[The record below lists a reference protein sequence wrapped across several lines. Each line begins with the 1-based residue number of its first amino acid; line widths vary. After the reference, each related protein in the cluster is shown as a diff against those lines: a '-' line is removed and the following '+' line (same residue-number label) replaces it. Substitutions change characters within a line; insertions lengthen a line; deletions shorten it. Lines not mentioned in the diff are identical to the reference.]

1 MTGKRIGIE
10 TIEGFFLDEMGAE
23 KVFRYLERADFM
35 LLIYIERLCE
45 NSEDGRVYLKDLAK
59 EMDVTMSVLS
69 KMITSMQDKGYVSWK
84 TSETKSGTYVQLTS
98 RAKNK
103 IKQERDYMRELFTKI
118 RRAIPA
124 DELETTMAT
133 VSKISEIARKSRE
146 KK

>member
-10 TIEGFFLDEMGAE
+10 TIESFFLDEMGAE

-45 NSEDGRVYLKDLAK
+45 DSEDGRVYLKDLAK

-84 TSETKSGTYVQLTS
+84 TSETKSGTYVQLTN

-124 DELETTMAT
+124 DELETTMTT

-146 KK
+146 K

>member
-35 LLIYIERLCE
+35 LLVYIERLCE

>member
-10 TIEGFFLDEMGAE
+10 TIESFFLDEMGAE

-45 NSEDGRVYLKDLAK
+45 ESEDGRVYLKDLAK
-59 EMDVTMSVLS
+59 EMNVTMSVLS

-84 TSETKSGTYVQLTS
+84 TSETKSGTYVQLTN

-124 DELETTMAT
+124 DELEVTMET

-146 KK
+146 K

>member
-10 TIEGFFLDEMGAE
+10 TIESFFLDEMGAE

-45 NSEDGRVYLKDLAK
+45 DSEDGRVYLKDLAK
-59 EMDVTMSVLS
+59 EMDVTMPVLS

-84 TSETKSGTYVQLTS
+84 TSETKSGTYVQLTN

-124 DELETTMAT
+124 DELETTMTT

-146 KK
+146 K

>member
-10 TIEGFFLDEMGAE
+10 TIESFFLDEMGAE

-45 NSEDGRVYLKDLAK
+45 ESEDGRVYLKDLAK
-59 EMDVTMSVLS
+59 EMNVTMSVLS

-84 TSETKSGTYVQLTS
+84 TSETKSGTYVQLTN

-124 DELETTMAT
+124 DELEVTMAT
-133 VSKISEIARKSRE
+133 VSKISDIARKSRE
-146 KK
+146 K

>member
-45 NSEDGRVYLKDLAK
+45 ESEDGRVYLKDLAK
-59 EMDVTMSVLS
+59 EMNVTMSVLS

-84 TSETKSGTYVQLTS
+84 TSETKSGTYVQLTN

-124 DELETTMAT
+124 DELEVTMAT
-133 VSKISEIARKSRE
+133 VSKISDIARKSRE
-146 KK
+146 K

>member
-1 MTGKRIGIE
+1 
-10 TIEGFFLDEMGAE
+10 MGAE

-45 NSEDGRVYLKDLAK
+45 ESEDGRVYLKDLAK
-59 EMDVTMSVLS
+59 EMNVTMSALS

-84 TSETKSGTYVQLTS
+84 TSETKSGTYVQLTN

-124 DELETTMAT
+124 DELEVTMET

-146 KK
+146 K

>member
-1 MTGKRIGIE
+1 
-10 TIEGFFLDEMGAE
+10 
-23 KVFRYLERADFM
+23 M

-45 NSEDGRVYLKDLAK
+45 DSEDGRVYLKDLAK
-59 EMDVTMSVLS
+59 EMDVTMPVLS

-84 TSETKSGTYVQLTS
+84 TSETKSGTYVQLTN

-124 DELETTMAT
+124 DELETTMTT

>member
-84 TSETKSGTYVQLTS
+84 TSETKSGTYVQLTN

-103 IKQERDYMRELFTKI
+103 IKQERDYMRELFSKI

>member
-45 NSEDGRVYLKDLAK
+45 DSEDGRVYLKDLAK
-59 EMDVTMSVLS
+59 EMDVTMPVLS

-84 TSETKSGTYVQLTS
+84 TSETKSGTYVQLTN

-124 DELETTMAT
+124 DELETTMTT

-146 KK
+146 K

>member
-45 NSEDGRVYLKDLAK
+45 DSEDGRVYLKDLAK

-84 TSETKSGTYVQLTS
+84 TSETKSGTYVQLTN

-124 DELETTMAT
+124 DELETTMTT

>member
-45 NSEDGRVYLKDLAK
+45 ESEDGRVYLKDLAK

-84 TSETKSGTYVQLTS
+84 TSETKSGTYVQLTN

-118 RRAIPA
+118 RRVIPA

>member
-10 TIEGFFLDEMGAE
+10 TIESFFLDEMGAE

-45 NSEDGRVYLKDLAK
+45 ESEDGRVYLKDLAK
-59 EMDVTMSVLS
+59 EMNVTMSVLS

-84 TSETKSGTYVQLTS
+84 TSETKSGTYVQLTN

-103 IKQERDYMRELFTKI
+103 IKQERDYMRELFNKI

-124 DELETTMAT
+124 DELEVTMAT
-133 VSKISEIARKSRE
+133 VSKISDIARKSRE
-146 KK
+146 K

>member
-45 NSEDGRVYLKDLAK
+45 NSEDGRVYLRDLAK

-84 TSETKSGTYVQLTS
+84 TSETKSGTYVQLTN

-103 IKQERDYMRELFTKI
+103 IKQERDYMRELFSKI

>member
-84 TSETKSGTYVQLTS
+84 TSETKSGTYVQLTN

>member
-1 MTGKRIGIE
+1 MTGKRISIE
-10 TIEGFFLDEMGAE
+10 TIEGFFLDEMGVE

-45 NSEDGRVYLKDLAK
+45 NNDEGRVYLKDLAK
-59 EMDVTMSVLS
+59 EMDITMPVLS

-84 TSETKSGTYVQLTS
+84 TSETKSGTYVQLTN

-124 DELETTMAT
+124 DELEVTMAT
-133 VSKISEIARKSRE
+133 VSTISEIARKSRE
-146 KK
+146 K

>member
-45 NSEDGRVYLKDLAK
+45 NSEDGRVYLKELAK

-118 RRAIPA
+118 RRAIPE
-124 DELETTMAT
+124 DELETTMTT

>member
-45 NSEDGRVYLKDLAK
+45 NSEDGRVYLKELAK
-59 EMDVTMSVLS
+59 EMDVTMPVLS

-84 TSETKSGTYVQLTS
+84 TSETKSGTYVQLTN

-124 DELETTMAT
+124 DELETTMTT

-146 KK
+146 KN

>member
-10 TIEGFFLDEMGAE
+10 TIESFFLDEMGAE
-23 KVFRYLERADFM
+23 NVFRYLERADFM

-45 NSEDGRVYLKDLAK
+45 ESEDGRVYLKDLAK
-59 EMDVTMSVLS
+59 EMNVTMSVLS

-84 TSETKSGTYVQLTS
+84 TSETKSGTYVQLTN

-124 DELETTMAT
+124 DELEVTMAT
-133 VSKISEIARKSRE
+133 VSKISDIARKSRE
-146 KK
+146 K

>member
-45 NSEDGRVYLKDLAK
+45 NSEDGRVYLKELAK
-59 EMDVTMSVLS
+59 ELDVTMSVLS

-84 TSETKSGTYVQLTS
+84 TSETKSGTYVQLTN
-98 RAKNK
+98 RARNK

-118 RRAIPA
+118 RRAIPE
-124 DELETTMAT
+124 DELETTMTT

>member
-10 TIEGFFLDEMGAE
+10 TIESFFLDEMGAE

-45 NSEDGRVYLKDLAK
+45 ESEDGRVYLKDLAK
-59 EMDVTMSVLS
+59 EMNVTMSVLS

-84 TSETKSGTYVQLTS
+84 TSETKSGTYVQLTN

-124 DELETTMAT
+124 DELEVTMET
-133 VSKISEIARKSRE
+133 VSKISDIARKSRE
-146 KK
+146 K

>member
-45 NSEDGRVYLKDLAK
+45 ESEDGRVYLKDLAK
-59 EMDVTMSVLS
+59 EMNVTMSVLS

-84 TSETKSGTYVQLTS
+84 TSETKSGTYVQLTN

-118 RRAIPA
+118 RRVIPA

>member
-10 TIEGFFLDEMGAE
+10 TIESFFLDEMGAE
-23 KVFRYLERADFM
+23 NVFRYLERADFM

-45 NSEDGRVYLKDLAK
+45 DSEDGRVYLKDLAK
-59 EMDVTMSVLS
+59 EMDVTMPVLS

-84 TSETKSGTYVQLTS
+84 TSETKSGTYVQLTN

-124 DELETTMAT
+124 DELETTMTT

-146 KK
+146 K

>member
-45 NSEDGRVYLKDLAK
+45 DSEDGRVYLKDLAK

-84 TSETKSGTYVQLTS
+84 TSETKSGTYVQLTN

-124 DELETTMAT
+124 DELETTMTT

-146 KK
+146 K

>member
-45 NSEDGRVYLKDLAK
+45 DSEDGRVYLKDLAK
-59 EMDVTMSVLS
+59 EMDVTMPVLS

-84 TSETKSGTYVQLTS
+84 TSETKSGTYVQLTN

-124 DELETTMAT
+124 DELETTMTT

>member
-1 MTGKRIGIE
+1 MYLLEFQG
-10 TIEGFFLDEMGAE
+10 
-23 KVFRYLERADFM
+23 LERADFM

-84 TSETKSGTYVQLTS
+84 TSETKSGTYVQLTN

>member
-45 NSEDGRVYLKDLAK
+45 DSEDGRVYLKDLAK

-84 TSETKSGTYVQLTS
+84 TSEKKSGTYVQLTN

-124 DELETTMAT
+124 DELETTMTT